1 MILNSTFADIKHV
14 PNIHFFMKKT
24 ILFCLSTFSIIAAY
38 AQTGQIKGSVKT
50 VEGLPAQYI
59 YIVLK
64 ETGAGTESNSLGNY
78 EFKSIQPGTYSLII
92 SSLGLKSMEQKAVV
106 SANETTLIPEIRLLE
121 NAQQL
126 KEIQVT
132 ATVGNNERVLKIGKA
147 GIAPMDLPQSVSSVN
162 KEVLDRQQ
170 SASLGD
176 VVKNFNGVYV
186 MGTTGGYQEELAGRG
201 FAYTSANTF
210 KNGIRFNNAAMPEM
224 SSLER
229 VEVMKG
235 SSAILYGNVAAGG
248 VINLVTKKPTF
259 ETGGEISMKAG
270 SYDYYKPSV
279 DVYGVAG
286 KSAAYRF
293 NTTYQK
299 ANSFRDEVESDRI
312 YINPS
317 FLFKISPKTDILLEG
332 DYLSDQRTAD
342 FGVGAINYE
351 LIDVPRNRFIGVD
364 WSYYNTEQ
372 LSAGITITHRF
383 AKDWQLSSTTGY
395 QKFKS
400 DLFANQR
407 PNGNSQFIKTNGDWI
422 RGLQRTQID
431 EDYIITQLDLTR
443 HFSTGSFKHT
453 LLLGADADKYHT
465 NNTAFNAVAK
475 YDTTNVYDP
484 AKFAER
490 KDIPV
495 LTPRL
500 ETATP
505 VSRAGIYLQD
515 LVSVTEKIKL
525 LAGIRFSY
533 LESNSNVFTYSSEVT
548 TYTSQYDHAWSPR
561 VGLVYQPVRN
571 MSLFASYANSFTPN
585 TGMDMD
591 GNALPPS
598 TFDQYEAGIK
608 NDFFNGLLSANVTL
622 YRIINSNLAQVSQEN
637 GNTNTNIKELTG
649 EVTSK
654 GIEAD
659 VMSKE
664 WKGISLIA
672 GYSYNDTRYTKSNTY
687 ETGSK
692 LRYNPAHTA
701 NASIYYT
708 FRNTPLKC
716 LHGMNAGF
724 GALYIGDR
732 YAGRST
738 RVNVPDDTYELI
750 PLPAY
755 TTLEASLGYDVNK
768 LSFRVKVSNILDS
781 LSYNAHDDNS
791 INPIAPRQITGT
803 LTIKL

>member
-1 MILNSTFADIKHV
+1 MLVFCFSVLSLT
-14 PNIHFFMKKT
+14 T
-24 ILFCLSTFSIIAAY
+24 IN
-38 AQTGQIKGSVKT
+38 AQTGQIKGSIKT
-50 VEGLPAQYI
+50 VDGLPAQYI
-59 YIVLK
+59 YIAIK
-64 ETGAGTESNSLGNY
+64 ETGAGTESNNRGEY
-78 EFKSIQPGTYSLII
+78 EFKNMAPGPYSLII
-92 SSLGLKSMEQKAVV
+92 SFLGLQSMEQKVTV
-106 SANETTLIPEIRLLE
+106 MPNETTQVPEIRLTE

-132 ATVGNNERVLKIGKA
+132 ATVSNNERVLKIGKA
-147 GIAPMDLPQSVSSVN
+147 AINPMDLPQSISSVD
-162 KEVLDRQQ
+162 KEVLERQQ
-170 SASLGD
+170 SSSLGD
-176 VVKNFNGVYV
+176 AVKNFNGVYV
-186 MGTTGGYQEELAGRG
+186 MGTAGGYQEELAGRG
-201 FAYTSANTF
+201 FAYTSSNTF

-224 SSLER
+224 SSLDR

-270 SYDYYKPSV
+270 SYDFYKPSV

-299 ANSFRDEVESDRI
+299 ANSFRDVVNSDRV
-312 YINPS
+312 YMNPS
-317 FLFKISPKTDILLEG
+317 MLFKVNSKTDILVEG
-332 DYLSDQRTAD
+332 DYLSDKRTAD

-351 LIDVPRNRFIGVD
+351 LIDVPRSRFIGVD
-364 WSYYNTEQ
+364 WSYYNSEQ

-383 AKDWQLSSTTGY
+383 NKQWQLASTTGY

-422 RGLQRTQID
+422 RGLQRTKIN
-431 EDYIITQLDLTR
+431 EDYYITQLDLT
-443 HFSTGSFKHT
+443 HSFQTGSLNHN
-453 LLLGADADKYHT
+453 LLFGADADKYNT
-465 NNTAFNAVAK
+465 SNTAFNPLSR

-484 AKFAER
+484 FKFAER
-490 KDIPV
+490 KDIPD

-500 ETATP
+500 ETNSP
-505 VSRAGIYLQD
+505 VNRVGVYVQD
-515 LVSVTEKIKL
+515 LVSITEKIKL

-533 LESNSNVFTYSSEVT
+533 LETNSNVFTYSTSGT
-548 TYTSQYDHAWSPR
+548 ASTSQYDHAFSPR
-561 VGLVYQPVRN
+561 VGVVYQPIHT
-571 MSLFASYANSFTPN
+571 MSIFGSYANSFTPN
-585 TGMDMD
+585 TGMDID

-598 TFDQYEAGIK
+598 TFDQYEAGVK
-608 NDFFNGLLSANVTL
+608 NELFNGLLSANVTL
-622 YRIINSNLAQVSQEN
+622 YQIVNSNLAQVSQEN
-637 GNTNTNIKELTG
+637 GNTNTNIKELAG

-654 GIEAD
+654 GVEAD
-659 VMSKE
+659 FMSKD

-687 ETGSK
+687 ENGSK
-692 LRYNPAHTA
+692 LKYNPAHTA

-708 FRNTPLKC
+708 FRNTPVKC

-738 RVNVPDDTYELI
+738 RTNVPNDTYKLI

-768 LSFRVKVSNILDS
+768 LSFRVKVSNIFNALN
-781 LSYNAHDDNS
+781 YNAHDDNS